1 MLSQVLAG
9 SICSMLAVGVMSGNT
24 AALAAQATDG
34 PTKLSGVWTLNKEL
48 STDTSQMGQQA
59 VTPNGGTDRG
69 GGGGGRRTGGGRRG
83 GFGGGGRS
91 GTGANQEQMA
101 QMRALWREITET
113 PAQVTIVAT
122 ASAVTFTDDQGM
134 VRKYAVSGKKE
145 SIDLGTAKI
154 DATTKWDHDVLVQD
168 MTGGSLKASWKYQV
182 TIEGHQLVVTITT
195 EGGQRNG
202 GPATPITRIYDK
214 G

>member
-1 MLSQVLAG
+1 MLRQVLAG
-9 SICSMLAVGVMSGNT
+9 SICSMLAVGVMSGST

-59 VTPNGGTDRG
+59 ATPNGGTDRG
-69 GGGGGRRTGGGRRG
+69 GRRRGGGGRRG
-83 GFGGGGRS
+83 GFGGAGGGRN

-101 QMRALWREITET
+101 QMRALWREITER
-113 PAQVTIVAT
+113 PLQVTIVAT
-122 ASAVTFTDDQGM
+122 PSAVTFTNDQGT
-134 VRKYAVSGKKE
+134 VRKYSASGKKE

-154 DATTKWDHDVLVQD
+154 DATTKWDHDALTQD
-168 MTGGSLKASWKYQV
+168 MSGGPLKASWKYQV
-182 TIEGHQLVVTITT
+182 TVEGHQLVVTITT
-195 EGGQRNG
+195 EGDQRDG
-202 GPATPITRIYDK
+202 RPATPITRIYDK